1 MGLQIYSSFW
11 FRQAKNCPKPPFF
24 AFFAEPVEAF
34 SKFHFLKIINIM
46 LNCIYRNPSLSF
58 IKTTIILN
66 YQLSIYQLSI
76 NFQLYTLNSQ
86 LKNTHGYHRTSLR
99 IRHRIMMVPCQV
111 VTEMFRHGLQL
122 VVLQLRHEQFRP

>member
-58 IKTTIILN
+58 IISE
-66 YQLSIYQLSI
+66 SIAL
-76 NFQLYTLNSQ
+76 LYYIGIHRSPL
-86 LKNTHGYHRTSLR
+86 LK
-99 IRHRIMMVPCQV
+99 PQ
-111 VTEMFRHGLQL
+111 
-122 VVLQLRHEQFRP
+122 